1 MFTKVEC
8 LLHELR
14 RSLSCWC
21 MNDDWR
27 KWFLSLPKVVIC
39 KLFYWLDVSHGLKTA
54 AAATGYLFTSPPV
67 VDVEWVWQSDGGDG
81 EFGIE
86 QQVQGVEARWRLSKQ
101 MKEWIKASTRLGT
114 SMVYTNL
121 KSVVSRKVLGQARGE
136 PFLNRRRAQER
147 WGFGHTSNERQ
158 GLPLEKDPSA
168 LRAPTRQ
175 MLEMVSRR
183 SCQWSL

>member
-1 MFTKVEC
+1 MGLKKDAMTRIHLNMFTKVEC

-67 VDVEWVWQSDGGDG
+67 ADVEWVWQSDGGDG

-86 QQVQGVEARWRLSKQ
+86 QQVQGVEARWRLSKR
-101 MKEWIKASTRLGT
+101 MKEWVKASTRLGT
-114 SMVYTNL
+114 SMVYTDL
-121 KSVVSRKVLGQARGE
+121 KSVVSRKVWGQARGE
-136 PFLNRRRAQER
+136 PFLNRMEPWRDRDSGILVMKDKDSHWRKIHRR
-147 WGFGHTSNERQ
+147 
-158 GLPLEKDPSA
+158 
-168 LRAPTRQ
+168 
-175 MLEMVSRR
+175 
-183 SCQWSL
+183 